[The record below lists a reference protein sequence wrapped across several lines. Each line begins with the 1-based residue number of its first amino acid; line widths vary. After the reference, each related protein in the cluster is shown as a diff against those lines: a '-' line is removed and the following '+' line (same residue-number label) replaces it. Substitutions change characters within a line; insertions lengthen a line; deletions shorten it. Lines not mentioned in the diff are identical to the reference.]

1 MPVRKLILYRS
12 SGKCHASYVP
22 LPLDES
28 NPIGS
33 CRYQLTVVASSV
45 VDLVGSAGGW
55 ICDKA
60 RAGWDV
66 KVVLIDDHDTRPLVI
81 LGASP
86 LEAGAELSDV
96 MTMASR
102 GGALAV
108 SANALADD
116 RIRAGVLGIVRGGM
130 TRVTVWGRDWPTEF
144 SRKADPVEHRLS
156 SAARAFKAHALGA
169 ATVST
174 GPVAATEML
183 YSLGPD
189 ALRPL
194 HAV

>member
-1 MPVRKLILYRS
+1 M
-12 SGKCHASYVP
+12 
-22 LPLDES
+22 PLDES

-33 CRYQLTVVASSV
+33 PRYQLTVVAASV

-55 ICDKA
+55 MCDKA

-66 KVVLIDDHDTRPLVI
+66 RVVLTDHDDPRPLAI

-86 LEAGAELSDV
+86 LDVDTELSDV
-96 MTMASR
+96 VKMASH

-108 SANALADD
+108 SAGVLGDD
-116 RIRAGVLGIVRGGM
+116 RIRAGVLGILKRGL
-130 TRVTVWGRDWPTEF
+130 TEVTVWGQDWPSEF
-144 SRKADPVEHRLS
+144 SRKANPVEHRLS

-169 ATVST
+169 ATVSKDPIA
-174 GPVAATEML
+174 GTETL
-183 YSLGPD
+183 LRLGAD

-194 HAV
+194 HSV

>member
-1 MPVRKLILYRS
+1 M
-12 SGKCHASYVP
+12 
-22 LPLDES
+22 PLDES
-28 NPIGS
+28 NPIGIV
-33 CRYQLTVVASSV
+33 RYQLTVVASSV

-66 KVVLIDDHDTRPLVI
+66 KVVLTDGDDTRPLVI

-86 LEAGAELSDV
+86 VDAGAELSDV

-116 RIRAGVLGIVRGGM
+116 RIRAGVLGIVRRGL
-130 TRVTVWGRDWPTEF
+130 TQVTVWGQDWPTEF

-174 GPVAATEML
+174 SPVAGTETL
-183 YSLGPD
+183 YSLGSD

-194 HAV
+194 RSV

>member
-1 MPVRKLILYRS
+1 
-12 SGKCHASYVP
+12 

-28 NPIGS
+28 NAIGS
-33 CRYQLTVVASSV
+33 CRYQLTVLAAST

-55 ICDKA
+55 MCDKA

-66 KVVLIDDHDTRPLVI
+66 RVVLTDDHDTRPLAI

-86 LEAGAELSDV
+86 LDAAAELSDV
-96 MTMASR
+96 MKMASL

-108 SANALADD
+108 SAGVLADD
-116 RIRAGVLGIVRGGM
+116 RIRAGVLGIVKRGM
-130 TRVTVWGRDWPTEF
+130 TEVTVWGQDWPAEF
-144 SRKADPVEHRLS
+144 SRKADPVEHKLS

-169 ATVST
+169 VRVSNSQ
-174 GPVAATEML
+174 VAGTEKL
-183 YSLGPD
+183 FSLGAD

-194 HAV
+194 YSV